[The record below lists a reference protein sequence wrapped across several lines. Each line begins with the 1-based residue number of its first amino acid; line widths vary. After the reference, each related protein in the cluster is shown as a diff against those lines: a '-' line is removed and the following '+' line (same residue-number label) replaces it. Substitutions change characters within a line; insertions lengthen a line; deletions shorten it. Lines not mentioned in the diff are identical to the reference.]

1 MIARPL
7 VRLLLAGIVFG
18 SAKAKRLAI
27 RLTKWTGK
35 SAEYVHPKHLL
46 GDTDEHYWY
55 LAYLAPGTTLL
66 DVGCGNGMHALKAA
80 RRCARVVGLDA
91 DLASLGVGLR
101 ASRNVGVTNVGFV
114 ASNVEEGF
122 SLADARF
129 DTVLCLDL
137 LEHVHK
143 RDLVLTEIRRVL
155 KPSGLLLLGV
165 PNRATA
171 WKRRL
176 DRAGLFAYS
185 DPDHKIEY
193 TLEELRDELGR
204 NGFTIVRL
212 HPSVYDTPLIGLIDV
227 VGGLSLTAYR
237 RLTGLRRR
245 LAARWP
251 EQNAGFYVVCTVR

>member
-1 MIARPL
+1 VLSA
-7 VRLLLAGIVFG
+7 VVFAN
-18 SAKAKRLAI
+18 AKAKRLAI

-35 SAEYVHPKHLL
+35 SREYVHPKHLL
-46 GDTDEHYWY
+46 ADTPAHYWY
-55 LAYLAPGTTLL
+55 LEYMTPGAALL

-91 DLASLGVGLR
+91 DL
-101 ASRNVGVTNVGFV
+101 
-114 ASNVEEGF
+114 
-122 SLADARF
+122 
-129 DTVLCLDL
+129 
-137 LEHVHK
+137 
-143 RDLVLTEIRRVL
+143 
-155 KPSGLLLLGV
+155 
-165 PNRATA
+165 
-171 WKRRL
+171 
-176 DRAGLFAYS
+176 
-185 DPDHKIEY
+185 KIEY